1 MNTLQNA
8 TIRPVNYISE
18 ILSMSGRH
26 WGELVAILA
35 SATFAAVTIAAA
47 SSLSFLSFFLPSLVA
62 TLLFAASAAAWRL
75 YRAQGIAIATVRSLL
90 DLNTADVADIE
101 ERLRT
106 RYQER
111 EKRLEVKHEA
121 RVRRLTADIASIKSD
136 PRIDSVQSAQNRADD
151 DGWPTAVRAGR
162 K

>member
-1 MNTLQNA
+1 MNTLQDA
-8 TIRPVNYISE
+8 TLRPVNYISE

-35 SATFAAVTIAAA
+35 TAAFAAATIAAA
-47 SSLSFLSFFLPSLVA
+47 SPLSFLSFFLPSIVA
-62 TLLFAASAAAWRL
+62 AFLFAAAAAAWRL

-90 DLNTADVADIE
+90 DLNAADLADVE

-121 RVRRLTADIASIKSD
+121 RVRRLTAHIASIKSG
-136 PRIDSVQSAQNRADD
+136 PRIDSVESAQNRADD
-151 DGWPTAVRAGR
+151 DGWPTAVRARR